1 MKGLRVLTGLG
12 LLAWLA
18 GCATNVGPID
28 RTQHDKLEKKLFA
41 GVWFMT
47 QTVID
52 TPYNAAFTFVGE
64 TNFGQ
69 TGKVVFDIQEKTLV
83 VYPVNEY
90 VEGAEA
96 KWRVERLFKY
106 WDDACLTR
114 ESEQYQCVDGK
125 DNATDPDRTC
135 CFVEVYV
142 GQPVAAFEIVSHFDV
157 QRQYNAQTGEQSN
170 VLEENTTD
178 RKWWQRRYIR
188 VNWAK
193 NLVQDFTFMARL
205 VEQKAVDYYVQ
216 TFEADNP
223 DAPTLT
229 PDYMDVVTKT
239 WGTPASTG
247 ACDIYGIS
255 TGDCASALIKFRTAF
270 RKVDP
275 NNDYEPLRFHNE
287 DQQKYFGYF
296 LTERNAY
303 DEDWGLNESGRVSY
317 INRWN
322 IWRDTMDEA
331 DVQTPDGQPRPC
343 FKDLKDTGCDT
354 SNRNG
359 SREFCK
365 AADWFTRGTCVL
377 RTPKPYSQRGLR
389 PVVYHES
396 ANTPEEFHK
405 ANLGVAKSW
414 SEAFKDT
421 VAWLYLWEEKGMMVG
436 QDQSRLCLSD
446 ADCAGHAVLDTWV
459 ELDAV
464 SDRWLWPF
472 TLSQSSC
479 LADDQCGS
487 KMCDPDA
494 KKCRNIQWSSMA
506 RTLVITDGST
516 DGVVVPDW
524 GFRLLKNPAVDSQ
537 RCAVRLINLTQDP
550 ADLTVGGDVVASGV
564 GRTVTTND
572 PAAPAYQALPA
583 SGGAVQVAA
592 GQATHDG
599 FVCRGNEVT
608 TFVLAGSS
616 LIVSTVPVQR
626 VSGLRVINA
635 TSRGLDV
642 SVNGGLRFSNLPPG
656 GSTGYQ
662 EIGGG
667 ASGSYLPADFV
678 PQRVVAVPA
687 FERGDVTCYFTDSFS
702 GEAAGRCVGYK
713 PQVDWAR
720 YEAIRASLPEMFVLC
735 RNQYDPTVDDQFASD
750 RYAPWVQVQ
759 NPPAEGLPLFNP
771 CVDGLFRADQMN
783 DAERLAQAQA
793 MKKVGDPR
801 YSMIYWIPDAQIASP
816 LGYGPSAADP
826 DTGEIFWGTANIY
839 GAFIYYYGA
848 LYRDLFELISGR
860 LDTQDYVTGQRIRD
874 YLNSKAQG
882 KVASGLTEVPAGA
895 TDPVTGT
902 SAAMTE
908 AAQGLAN
915 QGYGITHQEILNE
928 ILKVVR
934 DKNLQKQVMSGL
946 PVRDPSAGRNRLMAL
961 RGTPFEDMLI
971 TDEVKWAAS
980 QGRLLPG
987 DAYSAEDAQS
997 LSPLTWATLDQ
1008 VVKKE
1013 RERHVLLSSHN
1024 YCFADFNDEGILGQA
1039 QEWSCAPDDP
1049 RKECPADWDP
1059 LDHANDYGNQ
1069 CCFRDGQRL
1078 ATAIML
1084 RFYKAVTEHEVG
1096 HTVGLRHNFEGSA
1109 DLFNYFDE
1117 YFDVREKEAI
1127 PCTVDDECEGVFGQ
1141 RCVSGV
1147 CQVAYQT
1154 SCSKASDCGATDMY
1168 DCVGGQCV
1176 ELKRCGLHGEC
1187 GAGQVCNGDQWL
1199 CYEGGARV
1207 ETPLTNPADPVA
1219 RQFIPRPGLTP
1230 NEAARSRT
1238 IYQYSTIMDYGQ
1250 RFNSDVL
1257 GLGKYDKAAI
1267 RFGYGQLMDVYEDL
1281 TTLTQNLYKYAR
1293 AYGYTDT
1300 NMSDMLDTSYWSWGV
1315 YFSQL
1320 YFLQNYLGVDANRSE
1335 RITLPDGTVRDFSR
1349 NRAAVPFRWIELEH
1363 AMNDNY
1369 YRQQRDWSFVIVPYK
1384 FCGDEYSGNMGCYTW
1399 DTGMDPVEIMHN
1411 FRISLTEYY
1420 LMDAFKRERYGFG
1433 LHGDPMSYFSRIL
1446 SRYMDPMQDAAMYYA
1461 LFGHILKGYGW
1472 RGIWANGR
1480 MMGWSLR
1487 RASEE
1492 AFETLANALTS
1503 PAPGAFRKDAA
1514 TNVYRNISYD
1524 ANVAGDDLLR
1534 VPLGEGKYPY
1544 TVFAD
1549 TAGYNYYDHALWI
1562 GSFWEKLA
1570 AIMTL
1575 TDSTVYFTSNYV
1587 GEQLNIGVGTSMGFN
1602 TMYPRQL
1609 IDIFGGIVTGA
1620 LSRVAWLVQG
1630 GQATRRP
1637 YFDAK
1642 NSAAYMV
1649 SPMPYQTPVDPDP
1662 VKPVVEPSM
1671 NNLTLKLYALV
1682 YGMAYLPASFDP
1694 SFLDSFSLC
1703 LEGSQTCLE
1712 VAASSGITPEK
1723 FTDPFGGKTYVAWG
1737 TNYGAGWFQ
1746 PNVALIQKANALKA
1760 QWEAASGADKIRL
1773 ERDLVEV
1780 IEVLDLVR
1788 GLWDAY
1794 NAMQI

>member
-1 MKGLRVLTGLG
+1 MKGLRVLAV
-12 LLAWLA
+12 LAWLS
-18 GCATNVGPID
+18 GCATDVGPID

-41 GVWFMT
+41 GVWYMT

-69 TGKVVFDIQEKTLV
+69 TGKVIFDIQEKTLV
-83 VYPVNEY
+83 VYPVSEY
-90 VEGAEA
+90 VEGSEA
-96 KWRVERLFKY
+96 KWRVERIFKY

-125 DNATDPDRTC
+125 DNFGKPDQTC

-229 PDYMDVVTKT
+229 PDYIDVVTKT

-247 ACDIYGIS
+247 ACSIYGIS

-287 DQQKYFGYF
+287 EHQQYFGYF

-303 DEDWGLNESGRVSY
+303 DEDWGLNESGRISY

-322 IWRDTMDEA
+322 IWWDTMDEQ
-331 DVQTPDGQPRPC
+331 DVFLPDGKPKPC

-354 SNRNG
+354 TNRDG

-365 AADWFTRGTCVL
+365 AQDWFTRGQCVL
-377 RTPKPYSQRGLR
+377 RTPKPYTQRGLR
-389 PVVYHES
+389 PIVFHSS
-396 ANTPEEFHK
+396 ANTPEEFHRT
-405 ANLGVAKSW
+405 NLAVAKSW

-421 VAWLYLWEEKGMMVG
+421 VAWLYLWEEKGMIVG
-436 QDQSRLCLSD
+436 QAHSRVCYSD

-464 SDRWLWPF
+464 SDPWLWPY
-472 TLSQSSC
+472 TLSQTSC
-479 LADDQCGS
+479 IADKDCPS

-494 KKCRNIQWSSMA
+494 KRCRNVQWSAMA
-506 RTLVITDGST
+506 RTLVVTTGSRE
-516 DGVVVPDW
+516 GVVVPDW
-524 GFRLLKNPAVDSQ
+524 GVRFLKNPTVDSQ
-537 RCAVRLINLTQDP
+537 HCAVRLINLGQGP
-550 ADLTVGGDVVASGV
+550 VDLTVGGSVVFSGV
-564 GRTVTTND
+564 AQTASTSDPRTPDHLVLD
-572 PAAPAYQALPA
+572 ASDDALQV
-583 SGGAVQVAA
+583 GA
-592 GQATHDG
+592 GTATLDG

-608 TFVLAGSS
+608 TFVYTGSA
-616 LIVSTVPVQR
+616 LYASTVPIQK

-635 TSRGLDV
+635 TEQALDI
-642 SVNGGLRFSNLPPG
+642 SLNGGLRFANLPPG

-662 EIGGG
+662 EVGGG
-667 ASGSYLPADFV
+667 ASGQYLPADFV
-678 PQRVVAVPA
+678 RQRVVAVPA
-687 FERGDVTCYFTDSFS
+687 FSRGDLTCYFTESFS
-702 GEAAGRCVGYK
+702 GEPAGRCVGYK
-713 PQVDWAR
+713 PPVDWQR
-720 YEAIRASLPEMFVLC
+720 YEEIRASLPEMFVMC
-735 RNQYDPTVDDQFASD
+735 RNQYDPASDDQYASD
-750 RYAPWVQVQ
+750 KYAPWALVKTAQ
-759 NPPAEGLPLFNP
+759 PGSLPMFNP
-771 CVDGLFRADQMN
+771 CVDGLFRADKMT
-783 DAERLAQAQA
+783 EEEKLAQARA
-793 MKKVGDPR
+793 MKKIGDSR

-839 GAFIYYYGA
+839 GAFIYFYGA

-860 LDTQDYVTGQRIRD
+860 LDTQGYVTGQTIRD
-874 YLNSKAQG
+874 YLASKTQG
-882 KVASGLTEVPAGA
+882 EVSSGLTQASQDTPPPEVLGQGVPA
-895 TDPVTGT
+895 
-902 SAAMTE
+902 E
-908 AAQGLAN
+908 ASGGLAKK
-915 QGYGITHQEILNE
+915 GFGVTHQEILRE
-928 ILKVVR
+928 ILKVIR

-946 PVRDPSAGRNRLMAL
+946 PVRDPSAGRTRLQAI
-961 RGTPFEDMLI
+961 RGTPLEDMLI

-987 DAYSAEDAQS
+987 DALSPEEASA
-997 LSPLTWATLDQ
+997 LSPLNWATLDQ

-1013 RERHVLLSSHN
+1013 RERQALLSSHN

-1039 QEWSCAPDDP
+1039 KEWSCAPDDP
-1049 RKECPADWDP
+1049 RPECPANWDP
-1059 LDHANDYGNQ
+1059 LDHANDYGNP

-1078 ATAIML
+1078 ASATML
-1084 RFYKAVTEHEVG
+1084 RFYKAIAEHEVG

-1109 DLFNYFDE
+1109 DLFNYHDE
-1117 YFDVREKEAI
+1117 YFDVREKEPI
-1127 PCTVDDECEGVFGQ
+1127 PCTIDDECEGVFGQ
-1141 RCVSGV
+1141 RCVGGV
-1147 CQVAYQT
+1147 CQIAYQT

-1176 ELKRCGLHGEC
+1176 ELKRCGLKGEC
-1187 GAGQVCNGDQWL
+1187 GAGEVCNGDQWL
-1199 CYEGGARV
+1199 CYKDGVRV
-1207 ETPLTNPADPVA
+1207 EMPMVVPDDPVV

-1238 IYQYSTIMDYGQ
+1238 IYQYSTVMDYGQ

-1257 GLGKYDKAAI
+1257 GLGKYDHAAI

-1281 TTLTQNLYKYAR
+1281 STLTQNLYKYAR

-1300 NMSDMLDTSYWSWGV
+1300 NMSDMLDSSYWSWGV

-1320 YFLQNYLGVDANRSE
+1320 YFLQNYLGVDANRSQK
-1335 RITLPDGTVRDFSR
+1335 ITLPDGTVRDFSR
-1349 NRAAVPFRWIELEH
+1349 NRAAVPYEWIKLEH
-1363 AMNDNY
+1363 AMNENY
-1369 YRQQRDWSFVIVPYK
+1369 YRQQRDWSYVVVPYK
-1384 FCGDEYSGNMGCYTW
+1384 FCGDEYAGNMGCYTW
-1399 DTGMDPVEIMHN
+1399 DTGMDPAEIMHN

-1420 LMDAFKRERYGFG
+1420 LVDAFKRERYGFG

-1461 LFGHILKGYGW
+1461 LFAHILKGYGW
-1472 RGIWANGR
+1472 RGIWANAR

-1492 AFETLANALTS
+1492 AFETLASALTS
-1503 PAPGAFRKDAA
+1503 PAPGSFRKDPA

-1524 ANVAGDDLLR
+1524 QNVAGEDLLR
-1534 VPLGEGKYPY
+1534 IPLGEGKYPY

-1549 TAGYNYYDHALWI
+1549 SAGYNYYDHALWI

-1609 IDIFGGIVTGA
+1609 IDLFGGVVTGD
-1620 LSRVAWLVQG
+1620 LSRAAWLVKG

-1637 YFDAK
+1637 YFDPK
-1642 NSAAYMV
+1642 NSGAYAV
-1649 SPMPYQTPVDPDP
+1649 SPMPFQTPAALDPTT
-1662 VKPVVEPSM
+1662 PVVEPSM

-1694 SFLDSFSLC
+1694 SFLDAFSLC
-1703 LEGSQTCLE
+1703 LEGSQTCME
-1712 VAASSGITPEK
+1712 VSALSEVQVER

-1737 TNYGAGWFQ
+1737 THYGSDWYQ
-1746 PNVALIQKANALKA
+1746 PNLVLVQKANALKA
-1760 QWEAASGADKIRL
+1760 QWEAASGADKARL
-1773 ERDLVEV
+1773 ERDLREV
-1780 IEVLDLVR
+1780 IETLDLVR
-1788 GLWDAY
+1788 RVWDIY
-1794 NAMQI
+1794 SAMKI